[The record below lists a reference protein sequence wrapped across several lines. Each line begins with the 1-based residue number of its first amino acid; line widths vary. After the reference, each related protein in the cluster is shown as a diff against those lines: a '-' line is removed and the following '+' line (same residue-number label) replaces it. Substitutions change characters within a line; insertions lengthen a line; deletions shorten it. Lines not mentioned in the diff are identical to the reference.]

1 MDQGSRANWWP
12 MIPDQP
18 KPPTNSSP
26 LMHRLRAI
34 LFAAITCTLSA
45 LTGFSAAAPA
55 LQSFPFAKKSGS
67 AEKMK
72 FTSIPASESG
82 LVAQNPYDDPTMWG
96 SRYQEFSTGAI
107 GSGIAI
113 GDIDGD
119 GLPDIFIASKTR
131 PNVLYRQVAPFKFE
145 DITEAAG
152 VAGPAAAD
160 GVGWKT
166 GVTMADVNNDGFLDI
181 YVCRFNAPN
190 LLYLNDGHGHFK
202 EAAHAAG
209 IDLVSGSVVGA
220 FEDYDRD
227 GKIDLLVLC
236 NISDAKRSPDGE
248 APHLFHNRGDGTFED
263 VSAKSGLSRD
273 PIHGHSAT
281 WFDYNGDGWA
291 DLYIASDFAPPDHF
305 YRNNGDGTFTDVLAT
320 AVPHTTWFSMGS
332 DAADINNDGLFDL
345 FVAEMAGTTHYKSKV
360 AMGDMGGLVNYM
372 DTLVTPQYMKNSVY
386 LNSGSDRFFEMAKMT
401 GLGSTDWTWSPR
413 FEDFDN
419 DGWIDLHVTNGMVRP
434 FIDSDMLNKVKK
446 LQSQAEIIALVKS
459 KLPQKETHLAFR
471 NDHNLRFTKVQQEWG
486 LDHNGV
492 SFGSALADL
501 DNDGDLDLVYINFD
515 DTVSLYRNDCPSGNS
530 IIVELR
536 GTQSNKY
543 GVGAQAI
550 AQTGQGVQTR
560 RISVARGA
568 LSSSAPMMHF
578 GLGADTSMAELEI
591 RWPSGQVQKLKNLAA
606 NARYVVTEPSGL
618 AKLPVA
624 IRNRPIDSG
633 IFQDQ
638 ATTLG
643 LDFVNQERVFN
654 DMARPAQSLLPN
666 RMNTLGGGVA
676 WGDAN
681 GDGYPDLFFAGAAG
695 HGSALYLNDGHGHYA
710 RSRQQQPWDDTIER
724 EAMSALFLDVNRDG
738 AMDLLV
744 TSGSVEVDK
753 TSELLRSH
761 LYLNNGSGKFTEA
774 PATQFKGPLISA
786 SVVCG
791 ADFEHTGALGVFI
804 GGRVVPGEYPSTPE
818 SALLANRD
826 GNLIDVTDEACPA
839 LRKCGMVT
847 AALWTDTDG
856 DGWAD
861 LLVTGEWMSL
871 RLFHNNGNGTF
882 TETTAEA
889 GFSDQTGWWNSLT
902 AADVN
907 NDGAID
913 YIAGNVGLNTKYHA
927 NKDHPAGIFYVDVEK
942 NGKYEVIE
950 SEYEGDKLF
959 PVRGRSCSSRAM
971 PSLKEKFPTFHDW
984 GAALLPEIY
993 TPEKLAGALHLTAT
1007 QLASGVFINDG
1018 HGHFTFREFPRL
1030 AQTSPIFGTAAFD
1043 ANGDGNIDI
1052 FVAQNFY
1059 GPQVETGRFDGG
1071 ISLLLLGDGKGG
1083 FTAATPAQSGIAIS
1097 GEGRGVAVGDL
1108 NQDGRPDFILTRT
1121 NENVVAYLNR
1131 GNGAGHSV
1139 ALKLK
1144 GTIGNPDAIGAKI
1157 TVHFK
1162 NGAAQASELY
1172 AGSGYLSQSEPR
1184 AFIGYASGNE
1194 PVSID
1199 VTWPDGK
1206 QTKHPFKAG
1215 ASLIELQR

>member
-1 MDQGSRANWWP
+1 
-12 MIPDQP
+12 
-18 KPPTNSSP
+18 
-26 LMHRLRAI
+26 MHATRVL
-34 LFAAITCTLSA
+34 LFAATFAATVF
-45 LTGFSAAAPA
+45 TVNAAPTSA
-55 LQSFPFAKKSGS
+55 IQSFPFARKSGQ
-67 AEKMK
+67 ADHMT
-72 FTSIPASESG
+72 FTPIPASESG
-82 LVAQNPYDDPTMWG
+82 LNVQNPYDDPAMWTT
-96 SRYQEFSTGAI
+96 RFQEFSTGAI
-107 GSGIAI
+107 GSGLAI
-113 GDIDGD
+113 GDVDGD
-119 GLPDIFIASKTR
+119 GLADIFVANKTR
-131 PNVLYRQVAPFKFE
+131 PNQLFRQVGPFKFV
-145 DITEAAG
+145 DITAAAG
-152 VAGPAAAD
+152 VAGPAAAN

-202 EAAHAAG
+202 EAAQQAG
-209 IDLVSGSVVGA
+209 IALVSGSVIGA

-227 GKIDLLVLC
+227 GKLDLLVLC

-248 APHLFHNRGDGTFED
+248 APRLYHNRGDGTFED
-263 VSAKSGLSRD
+263 VSVQAGLSRD

-281 WFDYNGDGWA
+281 WFDSNGDGWP

-305 YRNNGDGTFTDVLAT
+305 YRNNGDGTFTDVLTT

-332 DAADINNDGLFDL
+332 DSADINNDGLFDL

-372 DTLVTPQYMKNSVY
+372 DTLVTPQYMKNAVF
-386 LNSGSDRFFEMAKMT
+386 LNSGADRFLEIAKLT

-413 FEDFDN
+413 FEDLDN
-419 DGWIDLHVTNGMVRP
+419 DGWVDLHVTNGMVRP
-434 FIDSDMLNKVKK
+434 FIDSDLLNKVKK
-446 LQSQAEIIALVKS
+446 LQSQAEIVALIKS
-459 KLPQKETHLAFR
+459 KPPQNETHLAFH
-471 NDHNLRFTKVQQEWG
+471 NDHNLHFTKVQKDWG

-501 DNDGDLDLVYINFD
+501 DNDGDLDLVYVNFE
-515 DTVSLYRNDCPSGNS
+515 DTISVYRNDCPVGNS
-530 IIVELR
+530 ITVQLK
-536 GTQSNKY
+536 GTTSNKF

-560 RISVARGA
+560 RVSVARGA
-568 LSSSAPMMHF
+568 LSSSAPIMHF
-578 GLGADTSMAELEI
+578 GLGTDPSVAELEI
-591 RWPSGQVQKLKNLAA
+591 RWPGGQVQKFKNLAA
-606 NARYVVTEPSGL
+606 NARYVITEPAGP
-618 AKLPVA
+618 AKLPA
-624 IRNRPIDSG
+624 ALRSRPIDKG
-633 IFQDQ
+633 YFQDQ
-638 ATTLG
+638 APALG

-666 RMNTLGGGVA
+666 RMNTLGGGIA

-681 GDGYPDLFFAGAAG
+681 GDGHPDLFFAGGAG
-695 HGSALYLNDGHGHYA
+695 HGSALYLNDGNGHYA

-744 TSGSVEVDK
+744 TAGSVEVDK
-753 TSELLRSH
+753 TSDLLRSH

-774 PATQFKGPLISA
+774 PASQFKLPPFSA
-786 SVVCG
+786 SVVCA
-791 ADFEHTGALGVFI
+791 ADFDHTGALGVFI
-804 GGRVVPGEYPSTPE
+804 GGRVVPGEYPTTPE
-818 SALLANRD
+818 STLLANRD
-826 GNLIDVTDEACPA
+826 GNLVDVTDVACPA

-847 AALWTDTDG
+847 AALWTDVDG
-856 DGWAD
+856 DGWSD
-861 LLVTGEWMSL
+861 LLVAGEWMSL
-871 RLFHNNGNGTF
+871 RLFHNNGHGTF
-882 TETTAEA
+882 TEATAEA
-889 GFSDQTGWWNSLT
+889 GFAEQTGWWNSLT

-913 YIAGNVGLNTKYHA
+913 YLAGNVGLNTKYQA
-927 NKDHPAGIFYVDVEK
+927 NKDHPAGIYYVDVEK
-942 NGKYEVIE
+942 NGKPEIIE

-993 TPEKLAGALHLTAT
+993 TDEKLAGALHLTAT

-1018 HGHFTFREFPRL
+1018 HGRFTFREFPRL

-1043 ANGDGNIDI
+1043 VNGDGNIDI
-1052 FVAQNFY
+1052 FATQNFH

-1083 FTAATPAQSGIAIS
+1083 FTAATPAQSGIALP

-1108 NQDGRPDFILTRT
+1108 NQDGRPDFVLTRT
-1121 NENVVAYLNR
+1121 NENVVAYVNR
-1131 GNGAGHSV
+1131 GDAAGHSF
-1139 ALKLK
+1139 AIKLK
-1144 GTIGNPDAIGAKI
+1144 GAAGNADAIGAKI
-1157 TVHFK
+1157 TVRFK
-1162 NGAAQASELY
+1162 SGTAQATELY
-1172 AGSGYLSQSEPR
+1172 AGSGYLSQSEPL
-1184 AFIGYASGNE
+1184 AFIGYATGNE
-1194 PVSID
+1194 PVSIA

-1206 QTKHPFKAG
+1206 RTIHPFSAG
-1215 ASLIELQR
+1215 ATKLEFHQ

>member
-1 MDQGSRANWWP
+1 MHVQRVFLLVTALAATVFTVHAA
-12 MIPDQP
+12 
-18 KPPTNSSP
+18 PT
-26 LMHRLRAI
+26 
-34 LFAAITCTLSA
+34 
-45 LTGFSAAAPA
+45 PA
-55 LQSFPFAKKSGS
+55 LQSFPFAPKSGP
-67 AEKMK
+67 ADHMK
-72 FTSIPASESG
+72 FTAMPASETG
-82 LVAQNPYDDPTMWG
+82 LAVQNPYDDPAMWTT
-96 SRYQEFSTGAI
+96 RFQEFSTGAI

-113 GDIDGD
+113 GDVDGD
-119 GLPDIFIASKTR
+119 GLADIFVANKTR
-131 PNVLYRQVAPFKFE
+131 PNQLFRQVSPFKFV
-145 DITEAAG
+145 DITATAG
-152 VAGPAAAD
+152 VAGPAAAA

-190 LLYLNDGHGHFK
+190 LLYLNDGHGHFT
-202 EAAHAAG
+202 EAAHQAG
-209 IDLVSGSVVGA
+209 IDLVSGSVIGA

-227 GKIDLLVLC
+227 GKLDLLVLC

-248 APHLFHNRGDGTFED
+248 APRLYHNRGDGTFEE
-263 VSAKSGLSRD
+263 VSVKAGLSRD

-281 WFDYNGDGWA
+281 WFDYNGDGWP

-332 DAADINNDGLFDL
+332 DAADINNDGLPDL

-372 DTLVTPQYMKNSVY
+372 DTLVTPQYMKNAVF
-386 LNSGSDRFFEMAKMT
+386 LNSGADRFWEMAKMT

-413 FEDFDN
+413 FEDLDN
-419 DGWIDLHVTNGMVRP
+419 DGWVDLHVTNGMVRP
-434 FIDSDMLNKVKK
+434 FIDSDLLNKVKK
-446 LQSQAEIIALVKS
+446 LQSQAEIVALIKS
-459 KLPQKETHLAFR
+459 KPPQNETHLAFR
-471 NDHNLRFTKVQQEWG
+471 NDHNLRFTKVQKDWG

-501 DNDGDLDLVYINFD
+501 DNDGDLDLVYVNFE
-515 DTVSLYRNDCPSGNS
+515 DTISVYRNDCPAGNS
-530 IIVELR
+530 IIVQLQ
-536 GTQSNKY
+536 GTTSNKY

-560 RISVARGA
+560 RVSVARGA

-578 GLGADTSMAELEI
+578 GLGADTRVAALEI
-591 RWPSGQVQKLKNLAA
+591 RWPSGQVQKFENLAA
-606 NARYVVTEPSGL
+606 NARYVITEPAGP
-618 AKLPVA
+618 AQRPPA
-624 IRNRPIDSG
+624 IRSRPTDKG
-633 IFQDQ
+633 YFQDQ
-638 ATTLG
+638 APALG

-666 RMNTLGGGVA
+666 RMNTLGGGIA

-681 GDGYPDLFFAGAAG
+681 GDGFPDLFFAGAAG
-695 HGSALYLNDGHGHYA
+695 HGSALYLNDGTGHYA

-738 AMDLLV
+738 ALDLLV

-753 TSELLRSH
+753 GNDLLRSH
-761 LYLNNGSGKFTEA
+761 LYLNNGSGKFAEA
-774 PATQFKGPLISA
+774 PATQFSLPPFSA
-786 SVVCG
+786 SIASA
-791 ADFEHTGALGVFI
+791 ADFEHTGALGIFI
-804 GGRVVPGEYPSTPE
+804 GGRVVPGEYPSTPM

-826 GNLIDVTDEACPA
+826 GNLVDVTDQACPA
-839 LRKCGMVT
+839 LRQCGMVT

-856 DGWAD
+856 DGWPD
-861 LLVTGEWMSL
+861 LLVAGEWMPL

-882 TETTAEA
+882 TEATAAA
-889 GFSDQTGWWNSLT
+889 GLASQTGWWNSLT

-913 YIAGNVGLNTKYHA
+913 YIAGNGGLNTKYRA
-927 NKDHPAGIFYVDVEK
+927 NPEHPAGIYYIDVEK
-942 NGKYEVIE
+942 NGKPEIIE

-993 TPEKLAGALHLTAT
+993 TAEKLAGALHLTAT
-1007 QLASGVFINDG
+1007 QLASGVFLNDG

-1043 ANGDGNIDI
+1043 VNGDGNLDI
-1052 FVAQNFY
+1052 FVAQNFH

-1071 ISLLLLGDGKGG
+1071 ISLLLLGDGQGG
-1083 FTAATPAQSGIAIS
+1083 FTAATPAQSGIAIP
-1097 GEGRGVAVGDL
+1097 GEGRAVAVGDL
-1108 NQDGRPDFILTRT
+1108 NADGRPDFLLTRT
-1121 NENVVAYLNR
+1121 NENVVAYVSR
-1131 GNGAGHSV
+1131 SDPAGH
-1139 ALKLK
+1139 AFAIKLK
-1144 GTIGNPDAIGAKI
+1144 GSVGNADAIGARI
-1157 TVHFK
+1157 TVQFK
-1162 NGAAQASELY
+1162 DGKRQATELY
-1172 AGSGYLSQSEPR
+1172 AGSGYLSQSAPM
-1184 AFIGYASGNE
+1184 AFFNFVAGNPPE
-1194 PVSID
+1194 RIE

-1206 QTKHPFKAG
+1206 KTTHAYQAG
-1215 ASLIELQR
+1215 VTPLVLQQ